1 MLPTPSRISKNK
13 NLISQDIL
21 NLKKLIKLKSIDLV
35 TPASKGFINNKYRN
49 IITNYNIQKESTL
62 HLVLRLRGGGLG
74 EGENQSG
81 GSKQIFIKT
90 EVLCA

>member
-1 MLPTPSRISKNK
+1 MIIKNIGYSQEIFNNNKYKNLLPTPSRISKNK

-49 IITNYNIQKESTL
+49 IITNYNIEKE
-62 HLVLRLRGGGLG
+62 
-74 EGENQSG
+74 N
-81 GSKQIFIKT
+81 
-90 EVLCA
+90 